1 MPTYG
6 YGFIPDRFCRV
17 RRPIYA
23 YGSCAGRIPE
33 FDAQRATAKRDAV
46 VSEAPR
52 QSIRGEYDGAASL
65 TGRSMKG
72 FTRGQIRAQIQG
84 ADSRGPIR
92 AVTACWSSNYS
103 LVIDQNRRWQRVPLM
118 QRKPLLSV
126 SAPRSYSHH
135 LRFWRWQ
142 SSGRVLV
149 FSAGRRASVCT
160 L

>member
-1 MPTYG
+1 
-6 YGFIPDRFCRV
+6 
-17 RRPIYA
+17 
-23 YGSCAGRIPE
+23 
-33 FDAQRATAKRDAV
+33 
-46 VSEAPR
+46 
-52 QSIRGEYDGAASL
+52 
-65 TGRSMKG
+65 MKG

-142 SSGRVLV
+142 SGGRVLV